1 MTAAKLLI
9 VEDDPGLRSQLRWCF
24 DNYEVVFAEDRE
36 AALAQVRRHEPAVI
50 LQDLGLPPD
59 PDGVEEGMATVSDI
73 LSLASESKI
82 IVVTGNGDEQAAVRA
97 IGLGAYDFYSKPV
110 ETDTLKLIV
119 SRAFHVARLERENR
133 RLLANSGQPLDG
145 LITASHN
152 MLRACSLLERVA
164 GTDATTL
171 LQGETGTGKEV
182 MAQGL
187 HRLSP
192 RCEGRFVAI
201 NCAAI
206 PENLLESE
214 LFGYE
219 RGAYTGAHKQTKG
232 KLELAHGGT
241 LFLDEIGDM
250 PVSLQSKLL
259 RFLQSRTLER
269 VGGREE
275 IPVDVRVVCATHR
288 DLSELIESG
297 EFREDLY
304 YRISEVTVGIPPL
317 RERGEDAV
325 LLARHFLHRSA
336 ARHGRPVKDFTDDAL
351 AAIRGYRW
359 PGNVRELEN
368 KVNSAVILADGKL
381 VGKDELGLS
390 GAADAMSVLNL
401 REARDNAE
409 REAIDRAFVIADSN
423 ISRTA
428 ELLGVSR
435 PTLYSLLKKHGIR
448 H

>member
-1 MTAAKLLI
+1 VTAAKLLI